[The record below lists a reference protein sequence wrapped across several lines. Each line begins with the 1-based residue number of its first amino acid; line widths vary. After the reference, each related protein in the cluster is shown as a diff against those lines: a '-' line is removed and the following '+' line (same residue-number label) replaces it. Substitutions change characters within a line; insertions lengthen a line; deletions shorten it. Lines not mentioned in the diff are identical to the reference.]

1 MYFSRIRD
9 LREDADQTQQAV
21 ADYLN
26 MQRCVYR
33 RYELGERE
41 IPVWAVIR
49 LAEYYHVSTDY
60 LLGLTERKNDE
71 TSVPVHSRLFDWL
84 RRVCGGVS
92 LRCVSSGGNCCGALR
107 AGVGFPEAAAFA
119 AAAAGASG
127 AVAGACMVRRSIGQ
141 CCFARS
147 SRSARGSR
155 QRFRRRFWNIRQ
167 ARAMDVPF
175 LFAWRQSLAS
185 IRAVLYYSVR

>member
-33 RYELGERE
+33 RYELGERK

-60 LLGLTERKNDE
+60 LLGLTERKK
-71 TSVPVHSRLFDWL
+71 
-84 RRVCGGVS
+84 
-92 LRCVSSGGNCCGALR
+92 
-107 AGVGFPEAAAFA
+107 
-119 AAAAGASG
+119 
-127 AVAGACMVRRSIGQ
+127 
-141 CCFARS
+141 
-147 SRSARGSR
+147 
-155 QRFRRRFWNIRQ
+155 
-167 ARAMDVPF
+167 
-175 LFAWRQSLAS
+175 
-185 IRAVLYYSVR
+185 